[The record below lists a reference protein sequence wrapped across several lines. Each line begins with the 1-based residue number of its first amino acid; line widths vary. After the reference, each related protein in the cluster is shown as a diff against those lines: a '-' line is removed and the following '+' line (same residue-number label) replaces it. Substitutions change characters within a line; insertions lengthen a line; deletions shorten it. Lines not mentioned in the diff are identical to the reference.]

1 MASPRE
7 KFVAALKTLKEI
19 QDKGIVAIYTSDL
32 SASHRSILVKNGFLI
47 EVSKGW
53 YIPSDPEE
61 QKGDSTSWFSSYWDF
76 CARLLK
82 KKYRNEWCIAPEQS
96 LMIHAGNWAVAAQ
109 LVIRAPKA
117 NNTITP
123 LPHNTSL
130 FNLKADLPT
139 KEIVTIEKEI
149 RMYSLQGALIYST
162 PSIFLSNPID
172 ARTALSMIRDSSE
185 LLPIL
190 LDNNHTRIAGRLA
203 GAFRNLGRVKI
214 ADGIIDAMKAAGYDI
229 RETDPFE
236 YKLDIN
242 LSSRER
248 SAHVNRIKLLW
259 HDMRTVIIKKF
270 PNAPGIPLKKAEY
283 LKNVDDLF
291 ITDAYH
297 SLSIERYR
305 VTPELI
311 ERVSSGKWDKNTNE
325 EVKRQRDA
333 MAARGYWQ
341 AFQKVKE
348 TISAILENAQ
358 PGKQAD
364 QDHQKWYRELFDPSV
379 SAGILKA
386 SDLAGYRNSQVFIGG
401 SKHTPLSVE
410 AMRDTMPVLFELLE
424 EEPEASVRAVLGHFV
439 FVFIHPYMDGNGRM
453 GRFLMNVMLAS
464 GGYPWTVI
472 PVEKRTDYMS
482 ALEKA
487 SAEMNIAPFASFIAE
502 LVDRGMKGKPA
513 ATLEN
518 VETDN
523 FK

>member
-7 KFVAALKTLKEI
+7 KFVEALKTLKRI
-19 QDKGIVAIYTSDL
+19 QNKGIVAVYTTEIPGN
-32 SASHRSILVKNGFLI
+32 HRSILLKNGFLI

-61 QKGDSTSWFSSYWDF
+61 RKGDSTLWFSSYWDF
-76 CARLLK
+76 CARFLT
-82 KKYRNEWCIAPEQS
+82 KKYGNSWCISPEKS
-96 LMIHAGNWAVAAQ
+96 LMIHAGNWAVPTQLIVRAQ
-109 LVIRAPKA
+109 KA
-117 NNTITP
+117 SNTITP

-130 FNLKADLPT
+130 FNLKADLPP
-139 KEIVTIEKEI
+139 KEIVTVDKEI
-149 RMYSLQGALIYST
+149 RMYSLQGALIYSS
-162 PSIFLSNPID
+162 PSIFNSNPID
-172 ARTALSMIRDSSE
+172 VRTALSMIRDSSE
-185 LLPIL
+185 LLSL
-190 LDNNHTRIAGRLA
+190 LLEHGHTWIAGRLA
-203 GAFRNLGRVKI
+203 GAFRNLGRDKI
-214 ADGIIDAMKAAGYDI
+214 ADGIIAAMKAAGYEV

-236 YKLDIN
+236 YKLDID
-242 LSSRER
+242 LSPRER
-248 SAHVNRIKLLW
+248 SAHVNRTKLLW
-259 HDMRTVIIKKF
+259 REMRTVIIKKF
-270 PNAPGIPLKKAEY
+270 PKAPGIRRGKAKY
-283 LKNVDDLF
+283 LKSVDDLF

-311 ERVSSGKWDKNTNE
+311 QWVSSGKWDKNTNE
-325 EVKRQRDA
+325 EDKRQRDA

-348 TISAILENAQ
+348 TISAILNGGQ
-358 PGKQAD
+358 PGKLAD
-364 QDHQKWYRELFDPSV
+364 QDHPKWYRDLFDPSV

-386 SDLAGYRNSQVFIGG
+386 SDLAGYRNSQVYIGG

-487 SAEMNIAPFASFIAE
+487 SAEMDIAPFANFIAD
-502 LVDRGMKGKPA
+502 LVNLGMEGKPA
-513 ATLEN
+513 ATLKN
-518 VETDN
+518 IVE
-523 FK
+523 

>member
-7 KFVAALKTLKEI
+7 KFVEALKTLKRI
-19 QDKGIVAIYTSDL
+19 QDKGTVAVYTTEIPGN
-32 SASHRSILVKNGFLI
+32 HRSLLLKNGFLI

-61 QKGDSTSWFSSYWDF
+61 RKGDSTSWFSSYWNF
-76 CARLLK
+76 CASFLT
-82 KKYRNEWCIAPEQS
+82 KKYGNSWCISPEQS
-96 LMIHAGNWAVAAQ
+96 LMIHAGNWAAATQ
-109 LVIRAPKA
+109 LIVRAPKA

-123 LPHNTSL
+123 LPHSTSL
-130 FNLKADLPT
+130 FNLKADLPP
-139 KEIVTIEKEI
+139 KEILRVEKDI
-149 RMYSLQGALIYST
+149 RMYSLQGALIYSS
-162 PSIFLSNPID
+162 PSIFHSNPID
-172 ARTALSMIRDSSE
+172 ARAALSMIRDSSE
-185 LLPIL
+185 LLTL
-190 LDNNHTRIAGRLA
+190 LLEHGHTWIAGRLA
-203 GAFRNLGRVKI
+203 GAFRNLERDKI
-214 ADGIIDAMKAAGYDI
+214 ADEIIGAMKAAGYEV

-236 YKLDIN
+236 YKLDID

-248 SAHVNRIKLLW
+248 SVHVNRIKLLW
-259 HDMRTVIIKKF
+259 REMRTVIIKEF
-270 PNAPGIPLKKAEY
+270 PKAPGMPRGKAEY

-297 SLSIERYR
+297 SLSIERYC

-325 EVKRQRDA
+325 EDKRQRDA

-348 TISAILENAQ
+348 TITAILNGGQ
-358 PGKQAD
+358 PGKLAD
-364 QDHQKWYRELFDPSV
+364 QDHPKWYRELFDPSV
-379 SAGILKA
+379 SVGILKA

-410 AMRDTMPVLFELLE
+410 AMRDTMPILFELLE

-472 PVEKRTDYMS
+472 PVEKRTEYMS

-487 SAEMNIAPFASFIAE
+487 STEMDIAPFARFIAE
-502 LVDRGMKGKPA
+502 LVNLGMEGKPA
-513 ATLEN
+513 ATLKN
-518 VETDN
+518 VKE
-523 FK
+523 